1 MERSKNVNK
10 NAQKIQYGDFVTLSE
25 MLGCTSQ
32 AARMRYERG
41 DLNAKE
47 ALGIIIETRKKIIQE
62 YHLKN
67 PTKKNST
74 ILKTN

>member
-1 MERSKNVNK
+1 MKRAKDVNK

-41 DLNAKE
+41 DKKAKE
-47 ALGIIIETRKKIIQE
+47 ALSIIIETRRKIIKE
-62 YHLKN
+62 YKLQN
-67 PTKKNST
+67 Q
-74 ILKTN
+74 